1 MGVKTKLISRGNC
14 AVLSHSVV
22 SDSFWLHALS
32 NPPGS
37 SVHGDSP
44 GKNTGVSCHA
54 LLQGIFP
61 TQGSNPSLPR
71 CRWILYCLS
80 HQGSPRKLLG
90 SLSLLQGIFLT
101 QGSNWGLLHCR
112 LFLKFRQCHGETFFR
127 CSHMLKASIFYSQG
141 FLPLSLA
148 LHKVKYVYPLELINI
163 HKTSLFMVLFY
174 E

>member
-1 MGVKTKLISRGNC
+1 MKRIKPDSKIIQILCDPMNTNPQAPLSMEFSRQEDW
-14 AVLSHSVV
+14 SHS
-22 SDSFWLHALS
+22 
-32 NPPGS
+32 
-37 SVHGDSP
+37 
-44 GKNTGVSCHA
+44 

-61 TQGSNPSLPR
+61 TQGSNPGLPH

-127 CSHMLKASIFYSQG
+127 CYHTLKASIFYSQG

-148 LHKVKYVYPLELINI
+148 LHKVKFVYPLELINI
-163 HKTSLFMVLFY
+163 HKTSLFVVLFY